1 MSDLHTQ
8 GSPEPGPQIDPTL
21 HEGPRSRGWVYLIG
35 AVIVVVVLGTLYAV
49 NAPTSQQAS
58 KEAAPQT
65 AGPSGAPQTPIS
77 GGRTTG
83 SAPPEQTTNG
93 QGSSANTG
101 GGSSNAGGAP
111 ANQGKNANNSAAH

>member
-49 NAPTSQQAS
+49 NAPTFQQAS
-58 KEAAPQT
+58 KESAPQT
-65 AGPSGAPQTPIS
+65 AGQSGTPQTPIS

-83 SAPPEQTTNG
+83 SAPPEQTTSG
-93 QGSSANTG
+93 QANPTNTSGSN
-101 GGSSNAGGAP
+101 NAGGAP
-111 ANQGKNANNSAAH
+111 ANQGKTGNNNTAH